1 MFIMILF
8 KIVEILRQHKCPSN
22 RQMGKDNLVCIA
34 MECNSL
40 NQKKTALPFDWMW
53 VNLKDFMLSKIT

>member
-40 NQKKTALPFDWMW
+40 NQKKTALPFD
-53 VNLKDFMLSKIT
+53 